1 MKGFSSMF
9 IYTLKASTIK
19 FFGVVFL
26 SIAVLVAL
34 ITVIPNNSTGIEA
47 AATNNVEAGT
57 NEGRL
62 DFLQQFGYEAKIEPL
77 EVDEVII
84 PSSFD
89 AVYDAYNDIQKTQ
102 GFDLQKYRGRKAVR
116 YTYEIENYEYE
127 GRVLANL
134 LVYKGKVIA
143 GDVCSLEGEGFI
155 HGFDKP

>member
-1 MKGFSSMF
+1 MF

-34 ITVIPNNSTGIEA
+34 ITVIPDNTTGIEA
-47 AATNNVEAGT
+47 AATTNIEAGT
-57 NEGRL
+57 NEGRV
-62 DFLQQFGYEAKIEPL
+62 DFLEQFGYDVNEDPL
-77 EVDEVII
+77 EVEEVMI

-89 AVYDAYNDIQKTQ
+89 AVYDAYNDIQKSQ

-127 GRVLANL
+127 GRVLANMI
-134 LVYKGKVIA
+134 VYKGKVIA
-143 GDVCSLEGEGFI
+143 GDVCSLDGEGFI
-155 HGFDKP
+155 HGFEKP